1 MVCCKFRSIVM
12 MSAFF
17 VPGVLK
23 LCDSAAVSTKNP
35 SSSYGL
41 PILRNQPNWCDYGGE
56 RIPMG
61 GSFKAVP
68 CLHCVCQPGGK
79 GECSRETCP
88 DYNCDFFEFPSS
100 DACCPV
106 CRDGLYIT
114 LTEFRIK
121 YSEEMFKKCFIFF

>member
-1 MVCCKFRSIVM
+1 MVCFKFRCIVM
-12 MSAFF
+12 MSPFF

-23 LCDSAAVSTKNP
+23 LCDSAAVSTKNS

-41 PILRNQPNWCDYGGE
+41 PILRNQPNWCYYGGE

-61 GSFKAVP
+61 GSFKAAP

-121 YSEEMFKKCFIFF
+121 YSEEMFKKRFIFF